1 MTQQP
6 LAWRP
11 RENGPRRKAL
21 FVGICYAGTSSFLEM
36 CHEDAWKI
44 KDFFCKHYGFTDTP
58 ETIKVLM
65 DAENT
70 PESERPTKE
79 NIKAGIEWLVDEAI
93 AGDSLLFYYS
103 GHGSRVPN
111 TNDREKDGYDEALC
125 LVDMDQ
131 NGLLVDDELN
141 EILVQPLAAG
151 VQL

>member
-1 MTQQP
+1 MRMDLDGKP
-6 LAWRP
+6 FSWAFAMLALP
-11 RENGPRRKAL
+11 RFWK
-21 FVGICYAGTSSFLEM
+21 

-79 NIKAGIEWLVDEAI
+79 NIKAGIAWLVDESV

-111 TNDREKDGYDEALC
+111 TNDREKDGYDEPLC

-141 EILVQPLAAG
+141 EILVQPLPAG